1 MDFKVQNSLVASG
14 LITDAAMLPIYDAAY
29 LQGNMINPNVS
40 SLQDGNYLVYD
51 GINKIWTYGNGP
63 TGPVSVFG
71 TNFGEYLYWNSYT
84 GLNGAWSV
92 GSKNITLGYQAG
104 YTGQGTGSVAIG
116 NNAGS
121 SIQGTDSVA
130 IGNNTGQQSQRSN
143 AVAIGNRAGND
154 RQGTGAIAIGN
165 LAGSNIQGTNAV
177 AIGNLAGATGQ
188 GTGSISIGFQASNP
202 NQVSNST
209 IINSSGIPITGATGG
224 FYIAPVRNSTG
235 PSLLYYNNSTKE
247 ITHNG
252 SSPQFDNL
260 YIGGGSPLTL
270 YKQATTQLVYYK
282 ATEVGFII
290 PGPPGVV
297 ITDPV
302 VGNPLPLAPDGTGTT
317 TINYVIVGGSVNLD
331 LTYSTGFW
339 TSSGII
345 AWDGNSGST
354 TLPQEIRPARNKS
367 FPIIIYR
374 GGTIQTGLM
383 IVNSSG
389 GGIIKPFTS
398 YFSGGM
404 DNGFIDTS
412 VCYNLL

>member
-29 LQGNMINPNVS
+29 LLGNMINPNVS

-84 GLNGAWSV
+84 GL
-92 GSKNITLGYQAG
+92 

-290 PGPPGVV
+290 PGPPGVATV
-297 ITDPV
+297 
-302 VGNPLPLAPDGTGTT
+302 
-317 TINYVIVGGSVNLD
+317 
-331 LTYSTGFW
+331 STRW
-339 TSSGII
+339 
-345 AWDGNSGST
+345 N
-354 TLPQEIRPARNKS
+354 R
-367 FPIIIYR
+367 
-374 GGTIQTGLM
+374 
-383 IVNSSG
+383 
-389 GGIIKPFTS
+389 
-398 YFSGGM
+398 
-404 DNGFIDTS
+404 
-412 VCYNLL
+412 YNHN